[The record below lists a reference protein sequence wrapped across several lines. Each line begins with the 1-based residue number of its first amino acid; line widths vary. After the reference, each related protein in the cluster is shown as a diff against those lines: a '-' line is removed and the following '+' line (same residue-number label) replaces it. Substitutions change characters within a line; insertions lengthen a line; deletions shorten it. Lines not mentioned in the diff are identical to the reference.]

1 MAAYI
6 NSTYVDNV
14 LTETTRRALTD
25 VSSGADGVLDQFIA
39 AATASVID
47 AVKNQ
52 GRQPPA
58 NLTAIDAL
66 SDDDE
71 AKQILKQ
78 ATLVLVVV
86 ALYARKQIPVT
97 QAVADQIGPAHR
109 VEAIRNGQVQLT
121 TLAANAR
128 DAVGG
133 VASTP
138 TDESLASSTVIPRP
152 NIFKSLRG
160 AF

>member
-6 NSTYVDNV
+6 SSTYVDNV

-25 VSSGADGVLDQFIA
+25 VSSGSDSVLDQFIA
-39 AATASVID
+39 AATASVMD

-66 SDDDE
+66 SDDNE
-71 AKQILKQ
+71 AKYLLKQ
-78 ATLVLVVV
+78 AVLVAVV
-86 ALYARKQIPVT
+86 SALYARKQVVVPQQLI
-97 QAVADQIGPAHR
+97 DQIGPTHSA
-109 VEAIRNGQVQLT
+109 EAIRTGAVQLT
-121 TLAANAR
+121 TLGITER

-133 VASTP
+133 ISSTE
-138 TDESLASSTVIPRP
+138 TDESVTTTIARP
-152 NIFKSLRG
+152 NIMKALRRS
-160 AF
+160 F